1 MTVHAIVLAAGRG
14 TRMRSDMAKVLHEL
28 EGRPLVLWALDAI
41 EGLATP
47 TVVVGHQA
55 AAVGRVLDAGIRTVL
70 QEPQHGTGHAVEV
83 ALADLRPSNGDVVL
97 VVPSDMPLLRRR
109 TIVSM
114 LDSHAQRRNAVT
126 VLSVTVE
133 NPAGYGRIVRGPRGL
148 LAIVEHADASTEQL
162 AIREVNTSVYAFDAT
177 VLAEALSKLGRSN
190 AQNEKYLTDTIG
202 LVVETGARVG
212 TVTVDPGEAAGVNN
226 QAELADASRR
236 LRNLGDGEL
245 PGYAARRQ
253 RRADPGA
260 VLIEIA
266 SRKRLMV
273 FSGSSNEGLAREVA
287 NILGAKLGGVER
299 SVFANGEIY
308 IRYTESVRGND
319 CFVVQSHSG
328 PVNFHVVE
336 QLVMI
341 DALKRASAKR
351 ITAVVPFFAY
361 ARQDKKG
368 LPREP
373 ITARLMGD
381 LFVAAGADRIV
392 SVDLHT
398 GQIQGFVDMPFDHLT
413 ALPVFVDYLQTSRRW
428 PDHRRFAGH
437 RARARGGPVRQ
448 AARHPGRLR
457 PQTTR
462 GRRPQRRRRTRDSGR
477 RRRPSLHHRRRHDR
491 YRRHR
496 RRRRETAHGARGSRG
511 SVGCHSRRAFRSG
524 RSTGSRTLRFSRL

>member
-97 VVPSDMPLLRRR
+97 VVPGDMPLLRRR

-126 VLSVTVE
+126 VLSATVE
-133 NPAGYGRIVRGPRGL
+133 NPAGYGRIVRGPREL

-253 RRADPGA
+253 RRATQ
-260 VLIEIA
+260 
-266 SRKRLMV
+266 
-273 FSGSSNEGLAREVA
+273 
-287 NILGAKLGGVER
+287 ER
-299 SVFANGEIY
+299 S
-308 IRYTESVRGND
+308 
-319 CFVVQSHSG
+319 
-328 PVNFHVVE
+328 
-336 QLVMI
+336 
-341 DALKRASAKR
+341 
-351 ITAVVPFFAY
+351 
-361 ARQDKKG
+361 
-368 LPREP
+368 
-373 ITARLMGD
+373 
-381 LFVAAGADRIV
+381 
-392 SVDLHT
+392 
-398 GQIQGFVDMPFDHLT
+398 
-413 ALPVFVDYLQTSRRW
+413 
-428 PDHRRFAGH
+428 
-437 RARARGGPVRQ
+437 
-448 AARHPGRLR
+448 
-457 PQTTR
+457 
-462 GRRPQRRRRTRDSGR
+462 
-477 RRRPSLHHRRRHDR
+477 
-491 YRRHR
+491 
-496 RRRRETAHGARGSRG
+496 
-511 SVGCHSRRAFRSG
+511 
-524 RSTGSRTLRFSRL
+524 